1 MHAVVVS
8 VTITDFDQANSH
20 LHENVVPGAKQAPGF
35 VAGYWGNVDKKQ
47 GRGMVVFESEE
58 NAQNVANMLKEMDA
72 EGVTV
77 DSVEIIEV
85 DASA

>member
-1 MHAVVVS
+1 MNAVVVS
-8 VTITDFDQANSH
+8 VTINDFDKANSH

-35 VAGYWGNVDKKQ
+35 VAGYWGNIDKKQ

-58 NAQNVANMLKEMDA
+58 SAQSVANMLEGMDVD
-72 EGVTV
+72 GVNV

>member
-8 VTITDFDQANSH
+8 VAIHDFDRANSH
-20 LHENVVPGAKQAPGF
+20 LKERVVPGAKQAPGF
-35 VAGYWGNVDKKQ
+35 VAGYWGNIDKKQ

-58 NAQNVANMLKEMDA
+58 NAQIVANMLKDMNE
-72 EGVTV
+72 ESVTV
-77 DSVEIIEV
+77 ESVELIEV